1 MQISLGNT
9 GITTSTLAL
18 GCARIGSA
26 LTPLGRR
33 ASIALIEEACDLGIR
48 HFDTA
53 SIYGQGDSERYL
65 GAAVQRRRAQV
76 CLASKAGQLLTPK
89 QAALARL
96 KTPLR
101 FLAQHFGR
109 LRHRVAQQRERGV
122 PRCFEPD
129 YIARSLEGSLRRL
142 RTDYLDVFYLHSPD
156 AGVLQDAALLE
167 SMQKWQRQGR
177 LRAIGVSCDELA
189 VAWAAAKCDA
199 VKIVQFAFDD
209 SAGSHALLADLSRR
223 GKTAMLRG
231 LMQLSAG
238 GQGPA
243 DVLTERFARM
253 LSLPALGGV
262 IVGTTSTA
270 HLRQNVAAF
279 HRATRRGTMQE

>member
-1 MQISLGNT
+1 MQISLGDT

-65 GAAVQRRRAQV
+65 GAALQRRRRDV
-76 CLASKAGQLLTPK
+76 CIASKAGQLLSHK
-89 QAALARL
+89 QAVLAQF

-101 FLAQHFGR
+101 FLIQHYGR
-109 LRHRVAQQRERGV
+109 LRGRVAQQRARGV
-122 PRCFEPD
+122 PRCFDPG
-129 YIARSLEGSLRRL
+129 YIARSLEGSLHRL
-142 RTDYLDVFYLHSPD
+142 RTEYLDVFYLHSPD
-156 AGVLQDAALLE
+156 PVVLQDGALLD

-177 LRAIGVSCDELA
+177 VRAIGVSCDEIA

-199 VKIVQFAFDD
+199 VKIVQFAFADD
-209 SAGSHALLADLSRR
+209 ESSHGLLAELSRR
-223 GKTAMLRG
+223 RKVAVLRG
-231 LMQLSAG
+231 LMQPRAG
-238 GQGPA
+238 DCGQAP
-243 DVLTERFARM
+243 VLTERFAHA

-262 IVGTTSTA
+262 IVGTTNAA

-279 HRATRRGTMQE
+279 RSATHRGTMQE